1 MGFIPQDKIDE
12 IKSVAD
18 IVSVIGDY
26 VELKRAGSNYVG
38 LCPFHNEKT
47 PSFSVSPSKGIFHCF
62 GCGVGGDVIS
72 FIMQKEGMSYP
83 EAIKF
88 LADKLGILVDT
99 NEVNKEKYE
108 HRKKLFEINNEA
120 KLFYYKNLLIN
131 DIPKDYIKKRNL
143 NNNLINKFIIGYAD
157 GKNSLY
163 RHLLQKGYQKD
174 DIIEVGLINQ
184 DEKGNVYDKFR
195 NRLMFPIIDIRG
207 NVIGFGG
214 RALADSRAKYMNSPQ
229 SLAYDKSKNVY
240 GVSNLKNSTKVG
252 KIILVEGYMDVI
264 SLTNYGF
271 DYAIASLG
279 TSLTHDQAK
288 LIKRYCKNIYICY
301 DGDSAGQNATSR
313 AIEIFK
319 EQDISPNIIVIPDNM
334 DPDDYIKQYGN
345 ESFNR
350 LIDNAMDSVIYE
362 YKKILQKYDIN
373 DVKEKIQLIDDL
385 TTLLSKLD
393 REVIRDEYIKRF
405 SDDLNIE
412 YLSLKKDVSSKL
424 NEVKPNITFHNER
437 TDDKKIT
444 EKDSINNQEKITAA
458 EIMTIAC
465 FHKDVYYD
473 LKEEFSKFKTK
484 ISSYNNFMEF
494 VDFYYSKN
502 NENQIDEKS
511 ARDYFKNDIQMDR
524 TIDYLYQKSRDSI
537 NINNIGRVVLE
548 IKKYLMTQEKEN
560 IKSQLDLMQS
570 VEFNEK
576 INKEY
581 NEILNKILEINRQIK
596 EYK

>member
-26 VELKRAGSNYVG
+26 VELKKAGSNYVG

-88 LADKLGILVDT
+88 LADKLGILVET

-301 DGDSAGQNATSR
+301 DGDSAGQKATSR

-345 ESFNR
+345 ESFDR
-350 LIDNAMDSVIYE
+350 LIDNAVDSVIYE

-444 EKDSINNQEKITAA
+444 EKDSINNQEKITAV

-484 ISSYNNFMEF
+484 ISSYNNFIEF

-548 IKKYLMTQEKEN
+548 IKKYLMTQEKES

>member
-72 FIMQKEGMSYP
+72 FIMQKEGLSYP

-88 LADKLGILVDT
+88 LADKLGILVET

-319 EQDISPNIIVIPDNM
+319 EHDISPNIIVIPDNM

-345 ESFNR
+345 ESFDR
-350 LIDNAMDSVIYE
+350 LIDNAVDSVIYE
-362 YKKILQKYDIN
+362 YKKILQKYDVN

-444 EKDSINNQEKITAA
+444 EKDSINNQEKITAV

-465 FHKDVYYD
+465 FHKEVYYD

-484 ISSYNNFMEF
+484 ISSYNNFIEF

-548 IKKYLMTQEKEN
+548 IKKYLMAQEKEN

>member
-26 VELKRAGSNYVG
+26 VELKRSGSNYIG

-72 FIMQKEGMSYP
+72 FIMQKEGLSYP

-88 LADKLGILVDT
+88 LADKLGILVET

-108 HRKKLFEINNEA
+108 HRKKLFAINNEA
-120 KLFYYKNLLIN
+120 KLFFYKNLLIN
-131 DIPKDYIKKRNL
+131 DVPKEYIKKRDLTNSM
-143 NNNLINKFIIGYAD
+143 INKFIIGYAD

-174 DIIEVGLINQ
+174 DIIEVGLANQ
-184 DEKGNVYDKFR
+184 DERGNIFDKFR

-207 NVIGFGG
+207 NIIGFGG
-214 RALADSRAKYMNSPQ
+214 RTLADAKAKYMNSPQ

-271 DYAIASLG
+271 DFAIASLG

-301 DGDSAGQNATSR
+301 DGDFAGQNATSR

-319 EQDISPNIIVIPDNM
+319 EIDISPNIIVIPENL
-334 DPDDYIKQYGN
+334 DPDDFIKKYGN
-345 ESFNR
+345 ESFNK
-350 LIDNAMDSVIYE
+350 LIDNAMDSIIYE

-373 DVKEKIQLIDDL
+373 DVREKIQLIDDL

-393 REVIRDEYIKRF
+393 RAVIRDEYIKKF
-405 SDDLNIE
+405 AEDLQIDDN
-412 YLSLKKDVSSKL
+412 SLRTDVSDKL
-424 NEVKPNITFHNER
+424 SVAKPNISVNREV
-437 TDDKKIT
+437 T
-444 EKDSINNQEKITAA
+444 EYSDVLDINLQEKITAI

-465 FHKDVYYD
+465 FYRDIYETI
-473 LKEEFSKFKTK
+473 KEYVSKFKTD
-484 ISSYNNFMEF
+484 IIYYNNFMEF
-494 VDFYYSKN
+494 ADNYYLKN
-502 NENQIDEKS
+502 NEKEIDENS
-511 ARDYFKNDIQMDR
+511 VRDYFKNDIQMDR
-524 TIDYLYQKSRDSI
+524 TIDYLFNTSRNSI
-537 NINNIGRVVLE
+537 NINSIDRVILE
-548 IKKYLMTQEKEN
+548 IKKYLITQEKDK
-560 IKSQLDLMQS
+560 IKQQLDLMQS
-570 VEFNEK
+570 VDFNDK
-576 INKEY
+576 INEEY
-581 NEILNKILEINRQIK
+581 KEILNKILEINRQLK
-596 EYK
+596 ECK

>member
-72 FIMQKEGMSYP
+72 FIMQKEGLSYP

-88 LADKLGILVDT
+88 LADKLGILVET

-157 GKNSLY
+157 GKNSIY

-195 NRLMFPIIDIRG
+195 NRLMFPIIDVRG

-301 DGDSAGQNATSR
+301 DGDSAGQKATSR

-345 ESFNR
+345 ESFDR
-350 LIDNAMDSVIYE
+350 LIDNAVDSVTYE

-405 SDDLNIE
+405 SDDLNLE

-424 NEVKPNITFHNER
+424 NEVKPNIAFHNER

-484 ISSYNNFMEF
+484 ISSYNNFIEF

-502 NENQIDEKS
+502 NEKQIDEKS

-548 IKKYLMTQEKEN
+548 IKKYLMAQEKEN

>member
-72 FIMQKEGMSYP
+72 FIMQKEGLSYP

-88 LADKLGILVDT
+88 LADKLGILVET

-157 GKNSLY
+157 GKNSIY

-174 DIIEVGLINQ
+174 DIIELGLINQ

-195 NRLMFPIIDIRG
+195 NRLMFPIIDVRG

-240 GVSNLKNSTKVG
+240 GVSNLKNSAKVG

-319 EQDISPNIIVIPDNM
+319 EHDISPNIIVIPDNM

-345 ESFNR
+345 ESFDR
-350 LIDNAMDSVIYE
+350 LIDNAVDSVIYE

-424 NEVKPNITFHNER
+424 NEVKPNIAFHNER

-444 EKDSINNQEKITAA
+444 EKDSINNQEKITAV

-484 ISSYNNFMEF
+484 ISYYNNFIEF

-524 TIDYLYQKSRDSI
+524 TIDYLYKKSRDSI

>member
-72 FIMQKEGMSYP
+72 FIMQKEGLSYP

-88 LADKLGILVDT
+88 LADKLGILVET

-131 DIPKDYIKKRNL
+131 DVPKDYIKKRNL

-301 DGDSAGQNATSR
+301 DGDSAGQKATSR

-345 ESFNR
+345 ESFDR
-350 LIDNAMDSVIYE
+350 LIDNAVDSVIYE

-373 DVKEKIQLIDDL
+373 DVKEKIKLIDDL

-444 EKDSINNQEKITAA
+444 EKDSINNQEKITAV

-484 ISSYNNFMEF
+484 ISSYNNFIEF

-548 IKKYLMTQEKEN
+548 IKKYLMTQEKES

>member
-72 FIMQKEGMSYP
+72 FIMQKEGLSYP

-88 LADKLGILVDT
+88 LADKLGILVET

-240 GVSNLKNSTKVG
+240 GVFNLKNSTKVG

-319 EQDISPNIIVIPDNM
+319 EHDISPNIIVIPDNM

-345 ESFNR
+345 ESFDR
-350 LIDNAMDSVIYE
+350 LIDNAVDSVIYE

-484 ISSYNNFMEF
+484 ISSYNNFIEF

-548 IKKYLMTQEKEN
+548 IKKYLMTQEKES
-560 IKSQLDLMQS
+560 IKSQLVLMQS

>member
-72 FIMQKEGMSYP
+72 FIMQKEGLSYP

-88 LADKLGILVDT
+88 LADKLGILVET

-131 DIPKDYIKKRNL
+131 DIPKEYIKKRNL

-184 DEKGNVYDKFR
+184 DDKGNIYDKFR

-214 RALADSRAKYMNSPQ
+214 RALAEARAKYMNSPQ

-373 DVKEKIQLIDDL
+373 DVKEKIKLIDDL

-412 YLSLKKDVSSKL
+412 YVSLKKDVYNKL
-424 NEVKPNITFHNER
+424 KDAKPNVNFHHER
-437 TDDKKIT
+437 TDDNKST
-444 EKDSINNQEKITAA
+444 DKDSINNQERITAI

-465 FHKDVYYD
+465 FHKDVYD
-473 LKEEFSKFKTK
+473 DMKEEFSKFNTK
-484 ISSYNNFMEF
+484 ISSYNYFMEF

-502 NENQIDEKS
+502 DENQIDEKS

-524 TIDYLYQKSRDSI
+524 TIDYLYQKSRYSI
-537 NINNIGRVVLE
+537 NINNIARVVLE
-548 IKKYLMTQEKEN
+548 IKKYLMTQEKDN

-570 VEFNEK
+570 VEFNEN

>member
-88 LADKLGILVDT
+88 LADKLGILVET

-214 RALADSRAKYMNSPQ
+214 RSLADSRAKYMNSPQ

-412 YLSLKKDVSSKL
+412 YVSLKKDVYNKL
-424 NEVKPNITFHNER
+424 KETKPNVNFHNER
-437 TDDKKIT
+437 TEDNQNT
-444 EKDSINNQEKITAA
+444 EKDSINNQEKITAID
-458 EIMTIAC
+458 IMTIAC
-465 FHKDVYYD
+465 FHKDIYYD

>member
-72 FIMQKEGMSYP
+72 FIMQKEGLSYP

-88 LADKLGILVDT
+88 LADKLGILVET
-99 NEVNKEKYE
+99 NEVNKEKYK

-345 ESFNR
+345 ESFDR

>member
-72 FIMQKEGMSYP
+72 FIMQKEGLSYP

-88 LADKLGILVDT
+88 LADKLGILVET

-131 DIPKDYIKKRNL
+131 DVPKDYIKKRNL

-301 DGDSAGQNATSR
+301 DGDSAGQKATSR

-345 ESFNR
+345 ESFDR
-350 LIDNAMDSVIYE
+350 LIDNAVDSVIYE

-405 SDDLNIE
+405 SDDLKIE

-444 EKDSINNQEKITAA
+444 EKDSINNQEKITAV

-484 ISSYNNFMEF
+484 ISSYNNFIEF

-548 IKKYLMTQEKEN
+548 IKKYLMTQEKES

>member
-72 FIMQKEGMSYP
+72 FIMQKEGLSYP

-88 LADKLGILVDT
+88 LADKLGILVET

-131 DIPKDYIKKRNL
+131 DMPKDYIKKRNL

-214 RALADSRAKYMNSPQ
+214 RALEDSRAKYMNSPQ

-301 DGDSAGQNATSR
+301 DGDSAGQKATSR

-319 EQDISPNIIVIPDNM
+319 EHDISPNIIVIPDNM

-345 ESFNR
+345 ESFDR
-350 LIDNAMDSVIYE
+350 LIDNAVDSVIYE

-444 EKDSINNQEKITAA
+444 EKDSINNQEKITAV

-484 ISSYNNFMEF
+484 ISSYNNFIEF

-548 IKKYLMTQEKEN
+548 IKKYLMTQEKES

-576 INKEY
+576 INQEY
-581 NEILNKILEINRQIK
+581 SEILNKILEINRQIK

>member
-72 FIMQKEGMSYP
+72 FIMQKEGLSYP

-88 LADKLGILVDT
+88 LADKLGILVET

-319 EQDISPNIIVIPDNM
+319 EHDISPNIIVIPDNM

-345 ESFNR
+345 ESFDR
-350 LIDNAMDSVIYE
+350 LIDNAVDSVIYE

-405 SDDLNIE
+405 SDDLNLE

-424 NEVKPNITFHNER
+424 NEVKPNIAFHNER

-444 EKDSINNQEKITAA
+444 EKDSINNQEKITAV

-484 ISSYNNFMEF
+484 ISSYNNFIEF

-524 TIDYLYQKSRDSI
+524 TIDYLYKKSRDSI

>member
-72 FIMQKEGMSYP
+72 FIMQKEGLSYP

-88 LADKLGILVDT
+88 LADKLGILVET

-131 DIPKDYIKKRNL
+131 DTPKDYIKKRNL

-301 DGDSAGQNATSR
+301 DGDSAGQKATSR

-345 ESFNR
+345 ESFDR
-350 LIDNAMDSVIYE
+350 LIDNAVDSVIYE

-424 NEVKPNITFHNER
+424 NEVKPSITFHNER
-437 TDDKKIT
+437 IDDKKIT
-444 EKDSINNQEKITAA
+444 EKDSINNQEKITAV

-484 ISSYNNFMEF
+484 ISSYNNFIEF

-548 IKKYLMTQEKEN
+548 IKKYLMTQEKES

-581 NEILNKILEINRQIK
+581 NEILNKILDINRQIK

>member
-72 FIMQKEGMSYP
+72 FIMQKEGLSYP

-88 LADKLGILVDT
+88 LADKLGILVET

-131 DIPKDYIKKRNL
+131 DVPKDYIKKRNL

-214 RALADSRAKYMNSPQ
+214 RSLADSRAKYMNSPQ

-301 DGDSAGQNATSR
+301 DGDSAGQKATSR

-345 ESFNR
+345 ESFDR
-350 LIDNAMDSVIYE
+350 LIDNAVDSVIYE

-444 EKDSINNQEKITAA
+444 EKDSINNQEKITAV

-484 ISSYNNFMEF
+484 ISSYNNFIEF

-537 NINNIGRVVLE
+537 NINNIVRVVLE
-548 IKKYLMTQEKEN
+548 IKKYLMTQEKES

>member
-72 FIMQKEGMSYP
+72 FIMQKEGLSYP

-88 LADKLGILVDT
+88 LADKLGILVET

-131 DIPKDYIKKRNL
+131 DVPKDYIKKRNL

-301 DGDSAGQNATSR
+301 DGDSAGQKATSR

-345 ESFNR
+345 ESFDR
-350 LIDNAMDSVIYE
+350 LIDNAVDSVIYE

-444 EKDSINNQEKITAA
+444 EKDSINNQEKITAV

-484 ISSYNNFMEF
+484 ISSYNNFIEF

-548 IKKYLMTQEKEN
+548 IKKYLMTQEKES

>member
-72 FIMQKEGMSYP
+72 FIMQKEGLSYP

-88 LADKLGILVDT
+88 LADKLGILVET

-131 DIPKDYIKKRNL
+131 DTPKDYIKKRNL

-301 DGDSAGQNATSR
+301 DGDSAGQKATSR

-345 ESFNR
+345 ESFDR
-350 LIDNAMDSVIYE
+350 LIDNAVDSVIYE

-424 NEVKPNITFHNER
+424 NEVKPSITFHNER
-437 TDDKKIT
+437 IDDKKIT
-444 EKDSINNQEKITAA
+444 EKDSINNQEKITAV

-484 ISSYNNFMEF
+484 ISSYNNFIEF

-524 TIDYLYQKSRDSI
+524 TIDYLYQKSKYSI

-548 IKKYLMTQEKEN
+548 IKKYLMTQEKDN

>member
-72 FIMQKEGMSYP
+72 FIMQKEGLSYP

-88 LADKLGILVDT
+88 LADKLGILVET

-157 GKNSLY
+157 GKNSIY

-195 NRLMFPIIDIRG
+195 NRLMFPIIDVRG

-301 DGDSAGQNATSR
+301 DGDSAGQKATSR

-345 ESFNR
+345 ESFDR
-350 LIDNAMDSVIYE
+350 LIDNAVDSVTYE

-405 SDDLNIE
+405 SDDLNLE

-484 ISSYNNFMEF
+484 ISSYNNFIEF

-524 TIDYLYQKSRDSI
+524 TIDYLYKKSRDSI

>member
-72 FIMQKEGMSYP
+72 FIMQKEGLSYP

-88 LADKLGILVDT
+88 LADKLGILVET

-131 DIPKDYIKKRNL
+131 DLPKEYIKKRNL

-184 DEKGNVYDKFR
+184 DEKDNVYDKFR

-319 EQDISPNIIVIPDNM
+319 EQDISPNIIVIPDSM
-334 DPDDYIKQYGN
+334 DPDDYIKQYGY

-362 YKKILQKYDIN
+362 YKKIIQKYDIN
-373 DVKEKIQLIDDL
+373 DVKEKIKLIDDL
-385 TTLLSKLD
+385 STLLSKLD
-393 REVIRDEYIKRF
+393 REVIRNEYIKRF
-405 SDDLNIE
+405 SEDLNIE
-412 YLSLKKDVSSKL
+412 YVSLKKDVYNKL
-424 NEVKPNITFHNER
+424 DEVRTNVTFHNER
-437 TDDKKIT
+437 TDEKKGT
-444 EKDSINNQEKITAA
+444 EKDSINNQEKITAV

-465 FHKDVYYD
+465 FHKDLYYD

-484 ISSYNNFMEF
+484 ISSYNNFIEF

>member
-72 FIMQKEGMSYP
+72 FIMQKEGLSYP

-88 LADKLGILVDT
+88 LADKLGILVET

-184 DEKGNVYDKFR
+184 DEKGNVYDKFQ

-345 ESFNR
+345 ESFDR
-350 LIDNAMDSVIYE
+350 LIDNAVDSVIYE

-437 TDDKKIT
+437 TDDNQNT
-444 EKDSINNQEKITAA
+444 EKDSINNQEKITAID
-458 EIMTIAC
+458 IMTIAC
-465 FHKDVYYD
+465 FHKDIYYD

-502 NENQIDEKS
+502 NENEIDEKS

>member
-72 FIMQKEGMSYP
+72 FIMQKEGLSYP

-88 LADKLGILVDT
+88 LADKLGILVET

-484 ISSYNNFMEF
+484 ISSYNNFIEF

-524 TIDYLYQKSRDSI
+524 TIDYLYKKSRDSI

>member
-12 IKSVAD
+12 IKNVAD

-88 LADKLGILVDT
+88 LADKLGILVET

-214 RALADSRAKYMNSPQ
+214 RSLADSRAKYMNSPQ

>member
-88 LADKLGILVDT
+88 LADKLGILVET

-131 DIPKDYIKKRNL
+131 DMPKDYIKKRNL

-214 RALADSRAKYMNSPQ
+214 RSLADSRAKYMNSPQ

-240 GVSNLKNSTKVG
+240 GVFNLKNSTKVG

-301 DGDSAGQNATSR
+301 DGDSAGQKATSR

-345 ESFNR
+345 ESFDR
-350 LIDNAMDSVIYE
+350 LIDNAVDSVIYE

-412 YLSLKKDVSSKL
+412 YVSLKKDVYNKL
-424 NEVKPNITFHNER
+424 KETKPNVNFHNER

-444 EKDSINNQEKITAA
+444 EKDSINNQEKITAV

-484 ISSYNNFMEF
+484 ISSYNNFIEF

-548 IKKYLMTQEKEN
+548 IKKYLMTQEKES

-576 INKEY
+576 INQEY

>member
-72 FIMQKEGMSYP
+72 FIMQKEGLSYP

-88 LADKLGILVDT
+88 LADKLGILVET

-214 RALADSRAKYMNSPQ
+214 RAIADSRAKYMNSPQ

-301 DGDSAGQNATSR
+301 DGDSAGQKATSR

-345 ESFNR
+345 ESFDR
-350 LIDNAMDSVIYE
+350 LIDNAVDSVIYE

-437 TDDKKIT
+437 TDYKKIT
-444 EKDSINNQEKITAA
+444 EKDSINNQEKITAV

-484 ISSYNNFMEF
+484 ISSYNNFIEF

-548 IKKYLMTQEKEN
+548 IKKYLMTQEKES

>member
-72 FIMQKEGMSYP
+72 FIMQKEGLSYP

-88 LADKLGILVDT
+88 LADKLGILVET

-195 NRLMFPIIDIRG
+195 NRLMFPIIDVRG

-301 DGDSAGQNATSR
+301 DGDSAGQKATSR

-345 ESFNR
+345 ESFDR
-350 LIDNAMDSVIYE
+350 LIDNAVDSVTYE

-405 SDDLNIE
+405 SDDLNLE

-484 ISSYNNFMEF
+484 ISSYNNFIEF
-494 VDFYYSKN
+494 VDLYYSKN

>member
-72 FIMQKEGMSYP
+72 FIMQKEGLSYP

-88 LADKLGILVDT
+88 LADKLGILVET

-131 DIPKDYIKKRNL
+131 DIPKDYIKKRNI

-345 ESFNR
+345 ESFDR
-350 LIDNAMDSVIYE
+350 LIDNAVDSVIYE

-373 DVKEKIQLIDDL
+373 DVKEKIQLINDL

-412 YLSLKKDVSSKL
+412 YLSLKKDVSNKL

-444 EKDSINNQEKITAA
+444 EKDSINNQEKITAV

-484 ISSYNNFMEF
+484 ISSYNNFIEF

-548 IKKYLMTQEKEN
+548 IKKYLMTQEKES

>member
-72 FIMQKEGMSYP
+72 FIMQKEGLSYP

-88 LADKLGILVDT
+88 LADKLGILVEI

-412 YLSLKKDVSSKL
+412 YVSLKKDVYNKL

>member
-72 FIMQKEGMSYP
+72 FIMQKEGLSYP

-88 LADKLGILVDT
+88 LADKLGILVET

-157 GKNSLY
+157 GKNSIY

-195 NRLMFPIIDIRG
+195 NRLMFPIIDVRG

-301 DGDSAGQNATSR
+301 DGDSAGQKATSR

-345 ESFNR
+345 ESFDR
-350 LIDNAMDSVIYE
+350 LIDNAVDSVTYE

-405 SDDLNIE
+405 SDDLNLE

-484 ISSYNNFMEF
+484 ISSYNNFIEF

>member
-88 LADKLGILVDT
+88 LADKLGILVET

-494 VDFYYSKN
+494 VDFYYFKN

>member
-72 FIMQKEGMSYP
+72 FIMQKEGLSYP

-88 LADKLGILVDT
+88 LADKLGILVET

-301 DGDSAGQNATSR
+301 DGDSAGQKATSR

>member
-72 FIMQKEGMSYP
+72 FIMQKEGLSYP

-88 LADKLGILVDT
+88 LADKLGILVET

-131 DIPKDYIKKRNL
+131 DMPKDYIKKRNL

-345 ESFNR
+345 ESFDR
-350 LIDNAMDSVIYE
+350 LIDNAVDSVIYE

-444 EKDSINNQEKITAA
+444 EKDSINNQEKITAID
-458 EIMTIAC
+458 IMTIAC
-465 FHKDVYYD
+465 FHRDIYDD
-473 LKEEFSKFKTK
+473 LKEEFLKFKTK

>member
-72 FIMQKEGMSYP
+72 FIMQKEGLSYP

-88 LADKLGILVDT
+88 LADKLGILVET

-131 DIPKDYIKKRNL
+131 DIPKEYIKKRNL

-334 DPDDYIKQYGN
+334 DPDDYIKQFGN
-345 ESFNR
+345 ESFDR
-350 LIDNAMDSVIYE
+350 LIDNAVDSVIYE
-362 YKKILQKYDIN
+362 YKKIFQKYDIN

-444 EKDSINNQEKITAA
+444 EKDSINNQEKITAV

-484 ISSYNNFMEF
+484 ISSYNNFIEF

-524 TIDYLYQKSRDSI
+524 TIDYLYKKSRDSI

-548 IKKYLMTQEKEN
+548 IKKYLMNQEKEN

>member
-72 FIMQKEGMSYP
+72 FIMQKEGLSYP

-88 LADKLGILVDT
+88 LADKLGILVET

-301 DGDSAGQNATSR
+301 DGDSAGQKATSR

-345 ESFNR
+345 ESFDR
-350 LIDNAMDSVIYE
+350 LIDNAVDSVIYE

-484 ISSYNNFMEF
+484 ISSYNNFIEF

-524 TIDYLYQKSRDSI
+524 TIDYLYKKSRDSI